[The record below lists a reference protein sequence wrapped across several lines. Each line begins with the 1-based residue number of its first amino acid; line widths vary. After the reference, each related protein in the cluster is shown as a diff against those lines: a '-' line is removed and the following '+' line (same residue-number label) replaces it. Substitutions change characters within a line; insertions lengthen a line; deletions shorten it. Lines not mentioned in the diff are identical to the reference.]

1 MNLKFSA
8 HDAFSFHIRG
18 TKLGYKSKE
27 MIDNKEFSANKYHFI
42 KVF

>member
-1 MNLKFSA
+1 MLQVFTTT
-8 HDAFSFHIRG
+8 G
-18 TKLGYKSKE
+18 TKLAHKSKE